1 MGTKPKRRNL
11 SSEFKSKVALDAIKE
26 QNSLEELSK
35 KHEVHPVQISTWKNE
50 VISNVRIIFD
60 RGKKKKEDPLINDL
74 YAEIGKLTMEVEFL
88 KKKLS

>member
-60 RGKKKKEDPLINDL
+60 TSSFNFKAAPYSNETFLSLSPYHLSFHLYNDL
-74 YAEIGKLTMEVEFL
+74 P
-88 KKKLS
+88 